1 MRSLF
6 LPKVL
11 LGNSGNLE
19 RLNDKERSH
28 RKDMI
33 RNNPI
38 KEMIAQK
45 HRINPKFFDCK

>member
-6 LPKVL
+6 VPKVL

-19 RLNDKERSH
+19 RLNDKEKQERSQ

-33 RNNPI
+33 RTNPI
-38 KEMIAQK
+38 KEMIT
-45 HRINPKFFDCK
+45 